1 MRKKKEIENA
11 ITGKYKSFH
20 PGKVWLDTNGNPI
33 QAHGFSV
40 FYNAED
46 KTYYWYG
53 ENKEKTVGGLFN
65 KIWHWGVRC
74 YVSKDLYNWED
85 KGLLIHTAAYQKTLT
100 ALFTPHTAWIVLISS
115 IVKKQENM
123 WHG

>member
-46 KTYYWYG
+46 KTYSSDPRIYLHLITTSSAVASGHLLDISRQEVPMISEAVWDCR
-53 ENKEKTVGGLFN
+53 
-65 KIWHWGVRC
+65 KIWCMPR
-74 YVSKDLYNWED
+74 KRL
-85 KGLLIHTAAYQKTLT
+85 
-100 ALFTPHTAWIVLISS
+100 
-115 IVKKQENM
+115 
-123 WHG
+123 

>member
-53 ENKEKTVGGLFN
+53 ENKEKTVGG
-65 KIWHWGVRC
+65 VRC

-85 KGLLIHTAAYQKTLT
+85 KGLLIHRWQTDGSRQTLENGCRRNT
-100 ALFTPHTAWIVLISS
+100 IV
-115 IVKKQENM
+115 
-123 WHG
+123 

>member
-53 ENKEKTVGGLFN
+53 ENKEKLWEVSLIKYGTGVSGVMSL
-65 KIWHWGVRC
+65 KIYIIGKIR
-74 YVSKDLYNWED
+74 
-85 KGLLIHTAAYQKTLT
+85 G
-100 ALFTPHTAWIVLISS
+100 F
-115 IVKKQENM
+115 
-123 WHG
+123 